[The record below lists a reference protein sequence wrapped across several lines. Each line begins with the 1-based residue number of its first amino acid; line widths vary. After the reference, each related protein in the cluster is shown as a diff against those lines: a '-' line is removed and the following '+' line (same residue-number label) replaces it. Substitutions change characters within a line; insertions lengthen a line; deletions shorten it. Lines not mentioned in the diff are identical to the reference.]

1 MILVTGGSGL
11 LGSHLLLELVKA
23 HEEIVALK
31 RPSSNIEEV
40 KRVFSYY
47 TSEAEELFKLIDWV
61 DVDLLNYA
69 EVERVLLD
77 VDQVYHCAATVSF
90 QPGDR
95 KSMIEFN
102 RLSTTNVVNACVAMR
117 VDKLMHVSS
126 SSAIGKAP
134 VGMEATESMIW
145 ARTKTSTGY
154 AESKFKSEMEAW
166 RGMEEDLKTVIV
178 NPTIIFGPGSWDRG
192 SSSMFSRV
200 AGGLKYATP
209 GVTGFVGVQDV
220 VTAMTSLMASDIS
233 GERYIVSSG
242 DFSYKEIFEK
252 IGAALNGS
260 NGSTARTSAA
270 SFSSPRPLKLVSAS
284 TLRLLARLDAILG
297 FFTGKRRITSEH
309 VHSAF
314 GESRY
319 SNEKIRK
326 ATGMEFTPMD
336 KVIENVAGFY
346 RTDFPR

>member
-1 MILVTGGSGL
+1 MILVTGGTGL

-23 HEEIVALK
+23 HEKIVAVK
-31 RPSSNIEEV
+31 RPSSDLEEV

-47 TSEAEELFKLIDWV
+47 TNEADELFKLIDWV
-61 DVDLLNYA
+61 DVDLLNYDD
-69 EVERVLLD
+69 VERVLID

-102 RLSTTNVVNACVAMR
+102 RESTANVVNACVAMG

-134 VGMEATESMIW
+134 AGSEATESMIW
-145 ARTKTSTGY
+145 ARTKTRTGY

-178 NPTIIFGPGSWDRG
+178 NPTIIFGPGFWDRG

-209 GVTGFVGVQDV
+209 GVTGYVGVQDV
-220 VTAMTSLMASDIS
+220 VSAITSLIASDIS
-233 GERYIVSSG
+233 GEGFILTSG
-242 DFSYKEIFEK
+242 DFSYQEIFEK
-252 IGAALNGS
+252 IAAALNGS
-260 NGSTARTSAA
+260 NGSPSAD
-270 SFSSPRPLKLVSAS
+270 SPGSPRPLKLVSAS
-284 TLRLLARLDAILG
+284 TLKFLARLDGFVG
-297 FFTGKRRITSEH
+297 FFTGRRRITSEH

-314 GESRY
+314 GVSRY
-319 SNEKIRK
+319 SNEKIRN
-326 ATGMEFTPMD
+326 ATGMEFSPMD
-336 KVIENVAGFY
+336 KVVENVAGFY
-346 RTDFPR
+346 RSDHPL